1 MFINLKDLN
10 VKYGAVI
17 ALNGVSLKA
26 ASKKVTVLLGANGAG
41 KSSLIRCIMG
51 LVPANAGEI
60 WLGDKRI
67 DGLRPYQISQFGLSI
82 VPEGRHVFAEMTVLE
97 NLYVGAHRRK
107 GKRKEINNEL
117 NEIWSYFPVLQR
129 RRDQLAG
136 SLSGGEQQMLAL
148 GRALMAKPE
157 VLLMDEPSLG
167 LAPLIVK
174 QMADL
179 TVRLNQERGLTVLMA
194 EQNVR
199 MGLQVADYAYL
210 LENGKI
216 VLEGPGRELVGN
228 DYIKKSYLGGK

>member
-1 MFINLKDLN
+1 MSIKLTELK
-10 VKYGAVI
+10 VKYGAVM
-17 ALNGVSLKA
+17 ALNGVSLNV

-51 LVPANAGEI
+51 LVQADAGEI
-60 WLGDKRI
+60 WFDDIRI
-67 DGLRPYQISQFGLSI
+67 DKLSPHQISQFGLSL
-82 VPEGRHVFAEMTVLE
+82 VPEGRRVFPGMTVLE

-107 GKRKEINNEL
+107 GKRKEVNDEL
-117 NEIWSYFPVLQR
+117 NEIWSYFPVLQKKK
-129 RRDQLAG
+129 DQSAG
-136 SLSGGEQQMLAL
+136 SLSGGEQQMLAF

-174 QMADL
+174 QLADL
-179 TVRLNQERGLTVLMA
+179 TVKFNRDQGLTVLMA

-199 MGLQVADYAYL
+199 MGLHVADYAYL

-216 VLEGPGRELVGN
+216 VLEGSGKDLVGHE
-228 DYIKKSYLGGK
+228 YIKKAYLGGK